1 MDSNAVECKYGLASE
16 DTTLFRTHRL
26 AFLLLA
32 AITASPAMADV
43 ILTPADGGTA
53 FVGPTEGN
61 FTIVS
66 TAGAAIYSLGPSNG
80 IYTGVG
86 DGAGWTITAT
96 DGGAFTFAGLDT
108 SAVGY
113 PSRVDIVLT
122 GTPEDGGA
130 AIVADIAAVGTAIL
144 PDSLASVTLSSLT
157 ISGFGYDDG
166 GFIMTSGFANVT
178 VSEVP
183 EPVSMAVLAIGLAG
197 IGLVRRR
204 RCAFSP

>member
-1 MDSNAVECKYGLASE
+1 MSGTGTPNGAEADQRHHVVIIGCGFGGLFAARALKRIDSAYA
-16 DTTLFRTHRL
+16 
-26 AFLLLA
+26 
-32 AITASPAMADV
+32 
-43 ILTPADGGTA
+43 
-53 FVGPTEGN
+53 
-61 FTIVS
+61 
-66 TAGAAIYSLGPSNG
+66 
-80 IYTGVG
+80 
-86 DGAGWTITAT
+86 
-96 DGGAFTFAGLDT
+96 
-108 SAVGY
+108 
-113 PSRVDIVLT
+113 IVLT

>member
-1 MDSNAVECKYGLASE
+1 MWPSGEIARTGKSSSYSQRAS
-16 DTTLFRTHRL
+16 LP
-26 AFLLLA
+26 A
-32 AITASPAMADV
+32 AS
-43 ILTPADGGTA
+43 
-53 FVGPTEGN
+53 
-61 FTIVS
+61 IVS

-157 ISGFGYDDG
+157 ISGFGYADG
-166 GFIMTSGFANVT
+166 GFIMPSGFANFPCV
-178 VSEVP
+178 
-183 EPVSMAVLAIGLAG
+183 
-197 IGLVRRR
+197 
-204 RCAFSP
+204 RCAPMLMTYCTSHVGERNASRCRKPPNPPCSIMPVTNWINNPNPRRKP